1 MASKNWEKL
10 IKDTVDEYWYLLSEA
25 ILDFQPTNQEQKKT
39 KETIIRVLQ
48 ALDFYRENKTIDIE
62 QFDKIMEVLNVEEA
76 EKKIRKKV
84 FEAYQ

>member
-1 MASKNWEKL
+1 
-10 IKDTVDEYWYLLSEA
+10 
-25 ILDFQPTNQEQKKT
+25 
-39 KETIIRVLQ
+39 VLQ